1 MLPADFLK
9 QYLADCRDLVLD
21 EIRRIVPQNR
31 YRSTLYDY
39 MLEYPLRQGKAF
51 RPSLCLAT
59 SRALGGR
66 LQDALRTAAVL
77 ELYHNAFLIHDDV
90 EDGSLMRR
98 GYATLHEDYGIPIA
112 VNVGDGM
119 FALCL
124 QPLLDNM
131 QLLGLGRALKI
142 MQTIARMARESVEG
156 QSIELDWVRHGR
168 WGLRDR
174 DYCLM
179 SYKKTCWYTF
189 ITPIQVGAIVT
200 GAGREQLNR
209 LRKYA
214 TYMGI
219 AFQIQDDLLNLTASE
234 ARYGKEIG
242 GDLWEGKHTVMLLH
256 MMRSASPEER
266 ARAERILDKPRLA
279 KTEADIRML
288 FDLIYRYES
297 IDYARALTRR
307 LARKAQK
314 VFTGIEPWMPPSV
327 HRDFL
332 LVMSDHVI
340 TRDK

>member
-142 MQTIARMARESVEG
+142 M
-156 QSIELDWVRHGR
+156 
-168 WGLRDR
+168 
-174 DYCLM
+174 
-179 SYKKTCWYTF
+179 
-189 ITPIQVGAIVT
+189 
-200 GAGREQLNR
+200 
-209 LRKYA
+209 
-214 TYMGI
+214 
-219 AFQIQDDLLNLTASE
+219 
-234 ARYGKEIG
+234 
-242 GDLWEGKHTVMLLH
+242 
-256 MMRSASPEER
+256 
-266 ARAERILDKPRLA
+266 
-279 KTEADIRML
+279 
-288 FDLIYRYES
+288 
-297 IDYARALTRR
+297 
-307 LARKAQK
+307 
-314 VFTGIEPWMPPSV
+314 
-327 HRDFL
+327 
-332 LVMSDHVI
+332 
-340 TRDK
+340 